1 MKKQH
6 IISLFCVI
14 GALTISGCNLLASM
28 SAEVTQ
34 RVEIN
39 KICKEAE
46 LNKARANEIYKN
58 KLIKPLSGNFNL
70 SDIVGGYSA
79 SIRFETANYEVSYD
93 IGTEGDKWKQYNQGQ
108 YVTSEERV
116 LTHVNTSDNITN
128 KHYCYIG
135 TAPAPKK

>member
-1 MKKQH
+1 MPLLS
-6 IISLFCVI
+6 SLRRTYGRNQRQKS
-14 GALTISGCNLLASM
+14 GAAAYRQPADCSAWLQTAASGAGLRNGH
-28 SAEVTQ
+28 
-34 RVEIN
+34 
-39 KICKEAE
+39 
-46 LNKARANEIYKN
+46 
-58 KLIKPLSGNFNL
+58 KPLSGNFNL